1 MRSFRF
7 AGMGTDVHVL
17 LPEGRTDGIVLV
29 RDLFDDWEER
39 LSRFRPDS
47 ELSRLNARAG
57 EPVVASAVLFD
68 VVSAGV
74 AAAQATDGLFDPT
87 LLPQL
92 VRVGYSE
99 SFVRNR
105 PFAAAAR
112 GAPEPGG
119 AWRNVVLD
127 HRLRTVVLPHTC
139 ALDLGGIAKGMSVD
153 AALELLER
161 GGVEAALVSAGGDLA
176 VLGLPPDRRTWPVL
190 IGDDEEREMV
200 ALSRGALATS
210 GVAGRSWLQG
220 GIPRHHLLDP
230 RTGDPVISDLLE
242 VTVAAGTCKLAEVA
256 ATVCF
261 LLGSQHGRDFVVSNK
276 LAGRLTRRDGTRS
289 AVGPWPALIEDAA

>member
-17 LPEGRTDGIVLV
+17 LPERRTDGIGLV
-29 RDLFDDWEER
+29 RDLFDDWEAR

-57 EPVVASAVLFD
+57 EPVVASDVLFD

-74 AAAQATDGLFDPT
+74 VAARATDGLFDPT
-87 LLPQL
+87 LLRQL
-92 VRVGYSE
+92 VRIGYSE

-105 PFAAAAR
+105 PLAAPAR
-112 GAPEPGG
+112 GTPEPGG
-119 AWRNVVLD
+119 AWRNIVLD
-127 HRLRTVVLPHTC
+127 RRTRTVVVPPRC
-139 ALDLGGIAKGMSVD
+139 ALDLGGIAKGMAVD

-161 GGVEAALVSAGGDLA
+161 RGVAAALVSAGGDLA
-176 VLGLPPDRRTWPVL
+176 VLGLPPDGRTWPVL
-190 IGDDEEREMV
+190 IGDYEDSEVV

-210 GVAGRSWLQG
+210 GVARRAWLQG
-220 GIPRHHLLDP
+220 GVPRHHLLDP
-230 RTGDPVISDLLE
+230 RTGDPVTSDLRE

-261 LLGSQHGRDFVVSNK
+261 SLGSRLAREFIVSNR
-276 LAGRLTRRDGTRS
+276 LASRLTREDGTRL
-289 AVGPWPALIEDAA
+289 AVGTWPAWVRDAA